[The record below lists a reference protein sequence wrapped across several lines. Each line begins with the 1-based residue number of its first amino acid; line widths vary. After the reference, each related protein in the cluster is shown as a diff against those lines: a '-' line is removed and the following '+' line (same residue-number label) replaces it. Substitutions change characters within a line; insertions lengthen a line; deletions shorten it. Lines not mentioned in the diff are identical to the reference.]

1 MFTPL
6 KKELNGNEKKFFPI
20 RYKIILPYLTLA
32 IIVSII
38 GAFLLSNIVF
48 DSLED
53 RYINQ
58 LIEVGKL
65 ASESIVEQ
73 EKSLLSSLRLL
84 ANLDGVSEALEA
96 EDIESLRNLSFG
108 VVVENQIEDVEFL
121 NAQGQHLLSMVH
133 KHNGNVEEYE
143 FASLSDIKLYEWDVV
158 EKVIHQ
164 ENDGI
169 GNKYAGYLLHN
180 RKQTF
185 FVAGPVYNQSG
196 DFVGVL
202 LVGQS
207 LDQITRKIRETTLA
221 QITLYNHEGEILS
234 TTLINPVPLNSA
246 VTGEV
251 LEKQDDYSVLLSEKE
266 RREISSSGIDYDE
279 LLGPWEIREDADIG
293 ILGTALVKSFIVTFS
308 TSTITQTIFFLVLS
322 IIFIVLI
329 GVFVSEYI
337 THPLPE
343 FVTASQ
349 KISDGNL
356 SVSINADTNDELGL
370 LADNFNHMVN
380 SLSTSKKNLLRAY
393 DETLLG
399 WAKALELR
407 DSETEGHTIRVTK
420 KAIDF
425 ARAIGIKGADL
436 VNIQRGA
443 LLHDI
448 GKIGVPDTILKN
460 SGPLSQKERR
470 IMETHTQLGHDML
483 WDIDYLRPAIDIPYY
498 HHENWDGS
506 GYPHGLKGKVIPLA
520 ARLFAIVDVWDALRS
535 DRVYRKAYP
544 DDKVLKILKSDRGI
558 KYDPELLD
566 IFIKLID

>member
-6 KKELNGNEKKFFPI
+6 KKKLNGNEKKFFPI
-20 RYKIILPYLTLA
+20 RYKIILPYLILA

-84 ANLDGVSEALEA
+84 ANLDGVAEALEA

-121 NAQGQHLLSMVH
+121 NAQGQHLLSMAH

-158 EKVIHQ
+158 EKVIRQ
-164 ENDGI
+164 ENDGV

-251 LEKQDDYSVLLSEKE
+251 LEKQDDYSILLSEKE

-308 TSTITQTIFFLVLS
+308 TATITQTIFFLVLS

-329 GVFVSEYI
+329 GVFVSKYI

-420 KAIDF
+420 KAIEF

-460 SGPLSQKERR
+460 SGPLNESERR
-470 IMETHTQLGHDML
+470 IMETHSQLGHDML

-506 GYPHGLKGKVIPLA
+506 GYPHGLKGKEIPLA

>member
-1 MFTPL
+1 M
-6 KKELNGNEKKFFPI
+6 
-20 RYKIILPYLTLA
+20 
-32 IIVSII
+32 
-38 GAFLLSNIVF
+38 
-48 DSLED
+48 
-53 RYINQ
+53 
-58 LIEVGKL
+58 
-65 ASESIVEQ
+65 
-73 EKSLLSSLRLL
+73 
-84 ANLDGVSEALEA
+84 
-96 EDIESLRNLSFG
+96 
-108 VVVENQIEDVEFL
+108 
-121 NAQGQHLLSMVH
+121 
-133 KHNGNVEEYE
+133 
-143 FASLSDIKLYEWDVV
+143 
-158 EKVIHQ
+158 
-164 ENDGI
+164 
-169 GNKYAGYLLHN
+169 
-180 RKQTF
+180 
-185 FVAGPVYNQSG
+185 
-196 DFVGVL
+196 
-202 LVGQS
+202 
-207 LDQITRKIRETTLA
+207 
-221 QITLYNHEGEILS
+221 
-234 TTLINPVPLNSA
+234 
-246 VTGEV
+246 
-251 LEKQDDYSVLLSEKE
+251 
-266 RREISSSGIDYDE
+266 
-279 LLGPWEIREDADIG
+279 
-293 ILGTALVKSFIVTFS
+293 
-308 TSTITQTIFFLVLS
+308 
-322 IIFIVLI
+322 I

-506 GYPHGLKGKVIPLA
+506 GYPHGLKGKEIPLA